1 MCHILTGLLSV
12 IKASSPCEYKQGG
25 KADANE
31 KKNTGI
37 IGKSP

>member
-1 MCHILTGLLSV
+1 MCHISTGLLSV
-12 IKASSPCEYKQGG
+12 IKASPPVNTNKGG